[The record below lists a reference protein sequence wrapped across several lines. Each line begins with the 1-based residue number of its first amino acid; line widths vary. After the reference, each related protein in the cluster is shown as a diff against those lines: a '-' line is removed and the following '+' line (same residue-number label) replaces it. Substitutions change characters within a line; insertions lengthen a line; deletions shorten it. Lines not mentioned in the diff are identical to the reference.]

1 MAPINS
7 EATAW
12 LAAAGRVPMLT
23 PAEEVHLGGLV
34 RRWQDWE
41 PSPAEAPPAVARR
54 GIRARNRIVAANLRL
69 VAMVVSRIGGDGLLV
84 DRLQN
89 GAIGLVRAA
98 EKFDPS
104 RGYKFSTY
112 SYLWIRQA
120 IDAGELAETTIRLP
134 QPVAAAVK
142 GRRNGHCSPACLE
155 AGLAA
160 VVGVL
165 SLDRPVSGLSCFS
178 DGDIDL
184 ANVLAAPA
192 EPGLLELA
200 HVEAL
205 QVALAAMRAA
215 EPDSMA
221 LLDLFHQEGHQ
232 ITVLADLV
240 GTGHHA
246 AKVSMGAAADR
257 MRSLPEVQVVLA
269 ELVA

>member
-1 MAPINS
+1 
-7 EATAW
+7 
-12 LAAAGRVPMLT
+12 MLT

-69 VAMVVSRIGGDGLLV
+69 VAMVASRIGGDGLLV

-112 SYLWIRQA
+112 SYLWIRQG
-120 IDAGELAETTIRLP
+120 IDYGELAETTIRLP
-134 QPVAAAVK
+134 APVAAAVK
-142 GRRNGHCSPACLE
+142 GKRNGKVSRACLE

-165 SLDRPVSGLSCFS
+165 SLDRPVHGLTCSS
-178 DGDIDL
+178 DGDTDL
-184 ANVLAAPA
+184 ANMVPAPA
-192 EPGLLELA
+192 EPDLVQLA

-205 QVALAAMRAA
+205 QMALAAMRQAD
-215 EPDSMA
+215 PDAMA
-221 LLDLFHQEGHQ
+221 LLELAHIDGAPITQLGDLEGTTHQR
-232 ITVLADLV
+232 AK
-240 GTGHHA
+240 A
-246 AKVSMGAAADR
+246 AMDAATDR
-257 MRSLPEVQVVLA
+257 LRALPEVQVALA